1 MVMMMTH
8 NALLN
13 ISIHHMYKKYHD
25 HHHDDNHDHHHDDNH
40 DHDQEDNDEME
51 EDPTPEEQAR
61 AWMGLQQV
69 GGDNHGDY
77 SGDCR

>member
-1 MVMMMTH
+1 
-8 NALLN
+8 
-13 ISIHHMYKKYHD
+13 MYKKYHD
-25 HHHDDNHDHHHDDNH
+25 HHHDDNHN
-40 DHDQEDNDEME
+40 HDQEDNDEME